1 MGCNE
6 SITPQRDGAITLRPA
21 GVEDE
26 AFLNAVYA
34 GTRTDE
40 LALLN
45 WDQAQKDAF
54 LTMQFTAQHWHYHT
68 YYADADFQ
76 LVLLSGRPVGRLYVA
91 RRADDIL
98 LIDIALLPDYRN
110 AGIGSLLLTD
120 LLAEAEQVGKP
131 VRLHV
136 EPWNRARR
144 LYERLGFRRI
154 AQQGLY
160 WLMEWSPP
168 GATGTA

>member
-6 SITPQRDGAITLRPA
+6 SITSPGDGAITLRPA
-21 GVEDE
+21 TADDE
-26 AFLNAVYA
+26 AFLCTVYA
-34 GTRTDE
+34 ATRADE

-54 LTMQFTAQHWHYHT
+54 LTMQFTAQHRHYHT

-76 LVLLSGRPVGRLYVA
+76 LVLLSGRPIGRLYVA
-91 RRADDIL
+91 RLADHIL

-110 AGIGSLLLTD
+110 AGIGSVLLTD
-120 LLAEAEQVGKP
+120 VLAEAEQVGKP

-154 AQQGLY
+154 AEQGFY
-160 WLMEWSPP
+160 WLMEWPPP
-168 GATGTA
+168 GAGDTP

>member
-1 MGCNE
+1 MGCSE
-6 SITPQRDGAITLRPA
+6 SKTSRRDGAITLRPTR
-21 GVEDE
+21 VEDE
-26 AFLNAVYA
+26 AFLYAVYA

-54 LTMQFTAQHWHYHT
+54 LTMQFTAQHRHYHT
-68 YYADADFQ
+68 YYADADFH

-91 RRADDIL
+91 RRADEIL
-98 LIDIALLPDYRN
+98 LVDIALLPDYRD
-110 AGIGSLLLTD
+110 AGIGTFLLTD
-120 LLAEAEQVGKP
+120 LLGEAEQSGNP

-144 LYERLGFRRI
+144 LYERLGFSRI
-154 AQQGLY
+154 AEHGLY
-160 WLMEWSPP
+160 W
-168 GATGTA
+168 

>member
-6 SITPQRDGAITLRPA
+6 SITPRRDGAITLRPA

-26 AFLNAVYA
+26 AFLYAVYA
-34 GTRTDE
+34 GTRADE
-40 LALLN
+40 LALLD

-54 LTMQFTAQHWHYHT
+54 LTMQFTAQHRHYHT

-98 LIDIALLPDYRN
+98 LIDIALLPEHRN

-136 EPWNRARR
+136 GPWNRARR

-160 WLMEWSPP
+160 WLMEWLPP
-168 GATGTA
+168 GAKGTA

>member
-6 SITPQRDGAITLRPA
+6 SITPRRDGAITLRPA

-26 AFLNAVYA
+26 AFLYAVYA
-34 GTRTDE
+34 GTRADE
-40 LALLN
+40 LALLD

-54 LTMQFTAQHWHYHT
+54 LTMQFTAQHRHYHT

-98 LIDIALLPDYRN
+98 LIDIALLPEHRN

-160 WLMEWSPP
+160 WLMEWLPP
-168 GATGTA
+168 GAKGTA